1 LAVNELHRPRRGGGC
16 NVVLL
21 HCIVVHSRRG
31 GKLLVGFLVFQRHFV
46 ASFVQSGF
54 K

>member
-1 LAVNELHRPRRGGGC
+1 MAGGLM
-16 NVVLL
+16 VMAPVL
-21 HCIVVHSRRG
+21 I
-31 GKLLVGFLVFQRHFV
+31 GFLVFQRHFV

>member
-1 LAVNELHRPRRGGGC
+1 MAGA
-16 NVVLL
+16 
-21 HCIVVHSRRG
+21 
-31 GKLLVGFLVFQRHFV
+31 LLVMAPVLIGFLVFQRNFV